1 MASFEFERECRT
13 PSSECYAIVE
23 EDVAL
28 GRVDLHYTNGIVH
41 GTINVSESLTIEAIR
56 ELIES
61 IDQQIIDAAGIVRD
75 EVVMHV
81 HQGRDLGVFSG
92 LKYEDSE
99 DSDPHMA

>member
-1 MASFEFERECRT
+1 MT
-13 PSSECYAIVE
+13 KY
-23 EDVAL
+23 
-28 GRVDLHYTNGIVH
+28 LHFRLRL
-41 GTINVSESLTIEAIR
+41 IN
-56 ELIES
+56 LIES